1 MAQYRIELQ
10 VDAPMPASVEKKLR
24 DVFGQTVPVHT
35 VEKLR
40 TPESRADRLSA
51 AESDLES
58 ALSDA
63 KDAVE
68 ELKGEMEEW
77 RDSIPENLQ
86 NGDKAQE
93 VNDAISE
100 LESLADELDNL
111 TLPDFSSV
119 SFPSM
124 F

>member
-1 MAQYRIELQ
+1 
-10 VDAPMPASVEKKLR
+10 
-24 DVFGQTVPVHT
+24 
-35 VEKLR
+35 
-40 TPESRADRLSA
+40 
-51 AESDLES
+51 
-58 ALSDA
+58 
-63 KDAVE
+63 
-68 ELKGEMEEW
+68 MEEW